1 METYIYKT
9 ILYVYITLYISDK
22 ILKGWVQYIHYILR
36 CHINFKIY
44 GFEFQNFGVRNKRP
58 FERRCCFILIFKKK
72 KPLRDRHF
80 GTQNA
85 LHPPYMLFFFREFAR
100 FRATQS
106 ALKLEK
112 LCNK

>member
-36 CHINFKIY
+36 CHINFNIY

-72 KPLRDRHF
+72 KNLCVTDILVHKTPSIPLIC
-80 GTQNA
+80 
-85 LHPPYMLFFFREFAR
+85 YFFFVNLHVFG
-100 FRATQS
+100 QP
-106 ALKLEK
+106 KVH
-112 LCNK
+112 